1 MKKITIFFTFL
12 LISICGFSQELLENG
27 DFETGD
33 STGWIGNAANVVTEG
48 GNSYNSANVTE
59 AGNPYDVN
67 LSQVESMTSG
77 QTYQLTFD
85 AWSDGNRTMIAGIGL
100 NEAPWTNNTQTINL
114 TSTTQNFSLTLVA
127 NFTNTNSRVIF
138 DMGADTG
145 FVGIDNVSLTAV
157 DPSCTDGVQN
167 GDETGVDCG
176 GSCDACSD
184 PAPNNAP
191 STPPAR
197 PSADVI
203 SIYGQAYGTPEGL
216 NGVSWDNGSNA
227 VEEEYAGNNVL
238 KITNGTS
245 DFIGFDVANTDGYV
259 DATEMTHIHADFWV
273 AGDYVAGQVLKIKLS
288 NHDDDGEINAIIK
301 EIATSAND
309 AETWVSI
316 DAELGSDARE
326 RIAQVLLIYTNSAGA
341 PNVLYT
347 DNIYFHKNTVLSNRD
362 DALFESKIYPN
373 PSSDTWTISTPNN
386 MINSVEVFNVLG
398 KKVISQNFNSDE
410 ASISVQSLASGIYL
424 ARLTTN
430 AGVKTMKLIRE

>member
-1 MKKITIFFTFL
+1 
-12 LISICGFSQELLENG
+12 
-27 DFETGD
+27 
-33 STGWIGNAANVVTEG
+33 
-48 GNSYNSANVTE
+48 
-59 AGNPYDVN
+59 
-67 LSQVESMTSG
+67 
-77 QTYQLTFD
+77 
-85 AWSDGNRTMIAGIGL
+85 
-100 NEAPWTNNTQTINL
+100 
-114 TSTTQNFSLTLVA
+114 
-127 NFTNTNSRVIF
+127 
-138 DMGADTG
+138 MGADTG

-184 PAPNNAP
+184 PTLNNAP

-227 VEEEYAGNNVL
+227 VEEEYAGNNIL

-316 DAELGSDARE
+316 DAEL
-326 RIAQVLLIYTNSAGA
+326 
-341 PNVLYT
+341 
-347 DNIYFHKNTVLSNRD
+347 
-362 DALFESKIYPN
+362 
-373 PSSDTWTISTPNN
+373 
-386 MINSVEVFNVLG
+386 
-398 KKVISQNFNSDE
+398 
-410 ASISVQSLASGIYL
+410 
-424 ARLTTN
+424 
-430 AGVKTMKLIRE
+430 

>member
-12 LISICGFSQELLENG
+12 LTSVCGFSQELLENG

-48 GNSYNSANVTE
+48 GNSYNSTNVDE

-227 VEEEYAGNNVL
+227 VEEEYAGNNIL

-410 ASISVQSLASGIYL
+410 VSISVQSLASGIYL